1 MCEISRASPSD
12 VLKELLRSMPDQ
24 LGYEIFEEARNLCIA
39 KAVTAVE
46 AVRYIIT
53 EVPPSLRQVGNW
65 RFYEILKDEE
75 ACLIFLKSGL
85 VDPQA

>member
-12 VLKELLRSMPDQ
+12 VLKELLRSLPGNF
-24 LGYEIFEEARNLCIA
+24 GYMTFNEARNLCIA
-39 KAVTAVE
+39 KEAVNAVE

-65 RFYEILKDEE
+65 RFYEILDDE
-75 ACLIFLKSGL
+75 ATCRAFLESGL
-85 VDPQA
+85 